1 MGRRRNGPPRGGRP
15 TKSKPCVFCKEDV
28 AYVDYKDYNLLR
40 RFISD
45 RGKVRARR
53 VTGLCPQ
60 HQREAASAIKRAREM
75 ALAALRGGEVEALQ
89 VILNQDVEKI
99 GQRGDI
105 VDVSRGYVRNF
116 LVPRGLAE
124 VATPGKLEE
133 ARRTMEETEER
144 DRRLAERAEEIAG
157 ILNKSVITIE
167 ARTGEDER
175 LFGSVTAANITDAV
189 EKARGIRLDRR
200 RIRLDEPI
208 KALGTHQVPIQVH
221 GDVEASVKVIV
232 VPKL

>member
-1 MGRRRNGPPRGGRP
+1 
-15 TKSKPCVFCKEDV
+15 
-28 AYVDYKDYNLLR
+28 
-40 RFISD
+40 
-45 RGKVRARR
+45 
-53 VTGLCPQ
+53 
-60 HQREAASAIKRAREM
+60 
-75 ALAALRGGEVEALQ
+75 LQ
-89 VILNQDVEKI
+89 VILKSDVEKI

-124 VATPGKLEE
+124 VATPSKLEQ
-133 ARRTMEETEER
+133 ARRTMEESEER

-175 LFGSVTAANITDAV
+175 LFGSVTAANIADAV

-200 RIRLDEPI
+200 RIRLDDPI
-208 KALGTHQVPIQVH
+208 KVLGTHQVPVQVH
-221 GDVEASVKVIV
+221 GETEASVKVIV